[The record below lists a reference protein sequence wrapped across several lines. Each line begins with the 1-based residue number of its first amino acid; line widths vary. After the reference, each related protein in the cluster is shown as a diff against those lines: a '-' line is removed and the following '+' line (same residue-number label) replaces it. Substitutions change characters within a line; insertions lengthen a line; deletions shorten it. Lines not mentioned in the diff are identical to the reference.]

1 MWSELYIWPSITA
14 ISLLLVVISYLLRLI
29 SLMPTASLTRIN
41 KFLPTRWVIYFIKTI
56 TRRSYQVPVNTVQ
69 SRHNRQV
76 WSASLLN
83 SYNPIFLQLRTMPR
97 LACGPVRWYVRS
109 VEMSYK
115 NLLYDIWY
123 RHRTKWLLTPQT
135 AQPASLAS
143 YVF

>member
-1 MWSELYIWPSITA
+1 MFCKFAPPETISVRDFNFVSETDWRGEECDQSCISGPVTA

-97 LACGPVRWYVRS
+97 LAGWLAVVCEECGDVV
-109 VEMSYK
+109 
-115 NLLYDIWY
+115 
-123 RHRTKWLLTPQT
+123 
-135 AQPASLAS
+135 
-143 YVF
+143 